1 MTQLWFLMAALL
13 LAVATVMTRPWW
25 LGAIRPTLKRRGANV
40 TAYRTR
46 LAELETEREAG
57 LVSAQD
63 VEALKTE
70 LAARLLSEAQGEDQ
84 PEQAGASAAAGRR
97 WLPILLTTALLLV
110 FAGGWYGFSGSWKSQ
125 QLLATGAAQ
134 SEQVSAMVQRLE
146 ERMQQQPDDPE
157 GWSML
162 GRSYFVTQRFEES
175 AKAYGEA
182 NARAAQPNPEWLAGQ
197 GEALA
202 FARDRDLQGTP
213 AQLFERALAVA
224 PDYGKALW
232 YSGMAAAQAGDLA
245 TAKLRWTR
253 LAAQPDLPP
262 QMREVL
268 QAHLQEL
275 DGQPAG
281 AGAVAGA
288 GPGPAPI
295 MGGGGAAGS
304 SAATAASGPPLD
316 LHVTLAPELAGKI
329 PPGAVLFVFAK
340 AEQGPPMPL
349 AVQRLPGQLPPLEVK
364 LDDSMAM
371 APSLKL
377 SAFDRYI
384 VTARLSGGGGAQSQ
398 SGDLEGSLHVARDQA
413 GKPLELRI
421 DKVVP

>member
-1 MTQLWFLMAALL
+1 MTQWFLMAALL
-13 LAVATVMTRPWW
+13 IAVAALMTRPWW
-25 LGAIRPTLKRRGANV
+25 RGAIRFTLRRRGANIA
-40 TAYRTR
+40 AYRSR

-63 VEALKTE
+63 VEALQAE
-70 LAARLLSEAQGEDQ
+70 LAARLLSEAQVED
-84 PEQAGASAAAGRR
+84 PAVQAGSGRR
-97 WLPILLTTALLLV
+97 WLPALLTSVLLLA
-110 FAGGWYGFSGSWKSQ
+110 FAGGWYGLGGSWKAQ
-125 QLLATGAAQ
+125 QQLATGAAE
-134 SEQVSAMVQRLE
+134 SDQVAAMVQKLSERL
-146 ERMQQQPDDPE
+146 QQQPDDPE
-157 GWSML
+157 GWAML
-162 GRSYFVTQRFEES
+162 GRSYFVTQHFDDA

-182 NARAAQPNPEWLAGQ
+182 NTRAAQPNAEWLAGQ

-213 AQLFERALAVA
+213 AQLFDRALAAA

-232 YSGMAAAQAGDLA
+232 YSGMAAAQAGDLV
-245 TAKLRWTR
+245 TAKLRWTK
-253 LAAQPDLPP
+253 LMTQPDLPP

-275 DGQPAG
+275 DGQG
-281 AGAVAGA
+281 AA
-288 GPGPAPI
+288 PGPA
-295 MGGGGAAGS
+295 MA
-304 SAATAASGPPLD
+304 SAATQSAPQSSAPAAAGPPLD
-316 LHVTLAPELAGKI
+316 LHITLAPELAGKI

-349 AVQRLPGQLPPLEVK
+349 AVQRLPGQKPPLEVK

-398 SGDLEGSLHVARDQA
+398 SGDLEGSLHVGRDQA